1 MQISFTYNE
10 LMDWR
15 RRVAL
20 MALVSAVGVAVVYL
34 PQPLQT
40 LQADEFGVDAAT
52 SAWPQIVSQLG
63 YAAGI
68 LFLLP
73 ASDRGST
80 RRQVSVQLIVTA
92 VALLAAAAAP
102 SFVMLCLAT
111 AVVAAATTVGP
122 VLIADTI
129 RLAPAES
136 RGRSAAVLG
145 GAFLVG
151 IFTTRSLVGG
161 LADVFGWRAVLA
173 GCAVLVLACLP
184 IVRRA
189 ADDSA
194 AGDRPG
200 YGSVLRSIPGMA
212 LRTPALLFNTAVQVC
227 TFGAF
232 IIMWGMFTVHA
243 VTGPP
248 DLTVLQAALVGLA
261 GLAAGLV
268 SIPLGRTIDRFGT
281 RRVLLAAIVI
291 EAAGLAALIATP
303 DSIPIAI
310 PSLFAVSL
318 GAIVAQVATQSRGLA
333 AAGPAHSARANTV
346 YMVTAFGAG
355 ALWIWIGTGALAAG
369 GYALVAGVG
378 LVLVLAAVVLW
389 ITGRRAALL

>member
-1 MQISFTYNE
+1 
-10 LMDWR
+10 MDWR
-15 RRVAL
+15 RRVTL
-20 MALVSAVGVAVVYL
+20 MALVSAVGVAIVYL

-80 RRQVSVQLIVTA
+80 RRQVTLQLIVTA
-92 VALLAAAAAP
+92 GALVAAAAAP
-102 SFVMLCLAT
+102 TFVVLCVAV

-129 RLAPAES
+129 RLAPVEV
-136 RGRSAAVLG
+136 RRRSAAVLG

-151 IFTTRSLVGG
+151 IFTTRSLAGG

-173 GCAVLVLACLP
+173 GSAVLALACLP
-184 IVRRA
+184 VVRRA
-189 ADDSA
+189 ADDSTVT
-194 AGDRPG
+194 GGPG
-200 YGSVLRSIPGMA
+200 YLRVLSSIPGMA
-212 LRTPALLFNTAVQVC
+212 VRTPVLLMNTAVQVC

-232 IIMWGMFTVHA
+232 IIMWGMWTVHA
-243 VTGPP
+243 VAGPP
-248 DLTVLQAALVGLA
+248 QLTVLQAALVGLA

-268 SIPLGRTIDRFGT
+268 SIPIGRTLDRFGT
-281 RRVLLAAIVI
+281 RRILLAAIGV
-291 EAAGLAALIATP
+291 EAAGLAAVVAAP
-303 DSIPIAI
+303 ESIPVAI
-310 PSLFAVSL
+310 PALFAISL

-355 ALWIWIGTGALAAG
+355 ALWIWLGTGALATG
-369 GYALVAGVG
+369 GYALVAAVG
-378 LVLVLAAVVLW
+378 LALLLLACALW
-389 ITGRRAALL
+389 IIGRRSALI